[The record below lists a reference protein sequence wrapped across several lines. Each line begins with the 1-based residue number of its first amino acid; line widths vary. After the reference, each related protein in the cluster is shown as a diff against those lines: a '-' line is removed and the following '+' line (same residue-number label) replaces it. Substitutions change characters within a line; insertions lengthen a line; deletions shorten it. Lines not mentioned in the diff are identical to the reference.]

1 MNMGCRFRNSV
12 RGRRTCDLADTRVDV
27 VTRPQTDRPH
37 LARSRPQVRGQ
48 ASMHGAALVLVLWLI
63 VLLSAMV
70 GAFALTARVEA
81 MQASVLRGSGQ
92 AQEVARAGLEYALSR
107 VQSND
112 PATRWQPDGRRYR
125 WSWDGAQVDV
135 RIIDEAGK
143 VDINVADPTL
153 LAALLRALGAEA
165 GQDQRLAGA
174 IIDWRDVDNLTQ
186 AGGGAEDGDYAAAG
200 LPYGAKDAPFES
212 LGELR
217 LILGMP
223 PELYHRLLPNVT
235 LFSARSQPDP
245 HFAPAPVL
253 TAMGL
258 DAAATL
264 ARRELPVVGAPPAAI
279 AGGSGTY
286 SIESRA
292 HWGEGR
298 EAVVHA
304 VVRTGASPLPGA
316 AYTVLRWEEG
326 AGVQ

>member
-1 MNMGCRFRNSV
+1 MRSV
-12 RGRRTCDLADTRVDV
+12 R
-27 VTRPQTDRPH
+27 
-37 LARSRPQVRGQ
+37 
-48 ASMHGAALVLVLWLI
+48 GAALVLVLWLI

-81 MQASVLRGSGQ
+81 MQAGVLRGSGQ
-92 AQEVARAGLEYALSR
+92 AREIARAGLEYGLSR
-107 VQSND
+107 VQSGD
-112 PATRWQPDGRRYR
+112 PATRWQADGRRYR
-125 WSWDGAQVDV
+125 WSWDGAQVDIHIV
-135 RIIDEAGK
+135 DEAGK
-143 VDINVADPTL
+143 VDLNVADPAL
-153 LAALLRALGAEA
+153 LAGLLRALGAEP

-174 IIDWRDVDNLTQ
+174 IADWRDVDDLSQ
-186 AGGGAEDGDYAAAG
+186 PGGGAEDGDYAAAG

-217 LILGMP
+217 LILGMT
-223 PELYHRLLPNVT
+223 PELYRRLLPNVT

-245 HFAPAPVL
+245 RFAPAPVL

-258 DAAATL
+258 DAAAIL
-264 ARRELPVVGAPPAAI
+264 ARRDAPAGTAPVEAT

-292 HWGEGR
+292 RWGEGR
-298 EAVVHA
+298 EAVLHA

-326 AGVQ
+326 AAVQ

>member
-1 MNMGCRFRNSV
+1 MRSV
-12 RGRRTCDLADTRVDV
+12 R
-27 VTRPQTDRPH
+27 
-37 LARSRPQVRGQ
+37 
-48 ASMHGAALVLVLWLI
+48 GAALVLVLWLI

-81 MQASVLRGSGQ
+81 MQAGVLRGSGQ
-92 AQEVARAGLEYALSR
+92 AREIARAGLEYGLSR
-107 VQSND
+107 VQSGD
-112 PATRWQPDGRRYR
+112 PATRWQADGRRYR
-125 WSWDGAQVDV
+125 WSWDGAQVDI
-135 RIIDEAGK
+135 RIVDEAGK
-143 VDINVADPTL
+143 VDLNVADPAL
-153 LAALLRALGAEA
+153 LAGLLRALGAER

-174 IIDWRDVDNLTQ
+174 IADWRDVDDLSQ
-186 AGGGAEDGDYAAAG
+186 PGGGAEDGDYAAAG

-217 LILGMP
+217 LILGMT
-223 PELYHRLLPNVT
+223 PELYRRLLPNVT

-245 HFAPAPVL
+245 RFAPAPVL

-258 DAAATL
+258 DAAAIL
-264 ARRELPVVGAPPAAI
+264 ARRDAPAGTAPLEAT

-292 HWGEGR
+292 RWGEGR
-298 EAVVHA
+298 EAVLHA

-326 AGVQ
+326 AAVQ

>member
-1 MNMGCRFRNSV
+1 MRPV
-12 RGRRTCDLADTRVDV
+12 R
-27 VTRPQTDRPH
+27 
-37 LARSRPQVRGQ
+37 
-48 ASMHGAALVLVLWLI
+48 GAALVLVLWLI

-81 MQASVLRGSGQ
+81 MQAGVLRGSGQ
-92 AQEVARAGLEYALSR
+92 AREIARAGLEYGLSR
-107 VQSND
+107 VQSGD
-112 PATRWQPDGRRYR
+112 PATRWQADGRRYR
-125 WSWDGAQVDV
+125 WSWDGAQVDI
-135 RIIDEAGK
+135 RIVDEAGK
-143 VDINVADPTL
+143 VDLNVADPAL
-153 LAALLRALGAEA
+153 LAGLLRALGAER

-174 IIDWRDVDNLTQ
+174 IADWRDVDDLSQ
-186 AGGGAEDGDYAAAG
+186 PGGGAEDGDYAAAG

-217 LILGMP
+217 LILGMT
-223 PELYHRLLPNVT
+223 PELYRRLLPNVT

-245 HFAPAPVL
+245 RFAPAPVL

-258 DAAATL
+258 DAAAIL
-264 ARRELPVVGAPPAAI
+264 ARRDAPAGTAPLEAT

-292 HWGEGR
+292 RWGEGR
-298 EAVVHA
+298 EAVLHA

-326 AGVQ
+326 AAVQ

>member
-1 MNMGCRFRNSV
+1 MRSV
-12 RGRRTCDLADTRVDV
+12 R
-27 VTRPQTDRPH
+27 
-37 LARSRPQVRGQ
+37 
-48 ASMHGAALVLVLWLI
+48 GAALVLVLWLI

-81 MQASVLRGSGQ
+81 MQAGVLRGSGQ
-92 AQEVARAGLEYALSR
+92 AREIARAGLEYGLSR
-107 VQSND
+107 VQSGD
-112 PATRWQPDGRRYR
+112 PATRWQADGRRYR
-125 WSWDGAQVDV
+125 WSWDGAQVDI
-135 RIIDEAGK
+135 RIVDEAGK
-143 VDINVADPTL
+143 VDLNVADPAL
-153 LAALLRALGAEA
+153 LAGLLRALGAER

-174 IIDWRDVDNLTQ
+174 IADWRDVDDLSQ
-186 AGGGAEDGDYAAAG
+186 PGGGAEDGDYAAAG

-217 LILGMP
+217 LILGMT
-223 PELYHRLLPNVT
+223 PELYRRLLPNVT

-245 HFAPAPVL
+245 RFAPAPVL

-258 DAAATL
+258 DAAAIL
-264 ARRELPVVGAPPAAI
+264 ARRDAPAGTAPVEAT

-292 HWGEGR
+292 RWGEGR
-298 EAVVHA
+298 EAVLHA

-326 AGVQ
+326 AAVQ

>member
-1 MNMGCRFRNSV
+1 MRSV
-12 RGRRTCDLADTRVDV
+12 R
-27 VTRPQTDRPH
+27 
-37 LARSRPQVRGQ
+37 
-48 ASMHGAALVLVLWLI
+48 GAALVLVLWLI

-81 MQASVLRGSGQ
+81 MQAGVLRGSGQ
-92 AQEVARAGLEYALSR
+92 AREIARAGLEYGLSR
-107 VQSND
+107 VQSGD
-112 PATRWQPDGRRYR
+112 PATRWQADGRRYR
-125 WSWDGAQVDV
+125 WSWDGAQVDI
-135 RIIDEAGK
+135 RIVDEAGK
-143 VDINVADPTL
+143 VDLNVADPAL
-153 LAALLRALGAEA
+153 LAGLLRALGAEP

-174 IIDWRDVDNLTQ
+174 IADWRDVDDLSQ
-186 AGGGAEDGDYAAAG
+186 PGGGAEDGDYAAAG

-217 LILGMP
+217 LILGMT
-223 PELYHRLLPNVT
+223 PELYRRLLPNVT

-245 HFAPAPVL
+245 RFAPAPVL

-258 DAAATL
+258 DAAAIL
-264 ARRELPVVGAPPAAI
+264 ARRDAPAGTAPVEAT

-292 HWGEGR
+292 RWGEGR
-298 EAVVHA
+298 EAVLHA

-326 AGVQ
+326 AAVQ

>member
-1 MNMGCRFRNSV
+1 MRPV
-12 RGRRTCDLADTRVDV
+12 R
-27 VTRPQTDRPH
+27 
-37 LARSRPQVRGQ
+37 
-48 ASMHGAALVLVLWLI
+48 GAALVLVLWLI

-81 MQASVLRGSGQ
+81 MQAGVLRGSGQ
-92 AQEVARAGLEYALSR
+92 AREIARAGLEYGLSR
-107 VQSND
+107 VQSGD
-112 PATRWQPDGRRYR
+112 PATRWQADGRRYR
-125 WSWDGAQVDV
+125 WSWDGAQVDI
-135 RIIDEAGK
+135 RIVDEAGK
-143 VDINVADPTL
+143 VDLNVADPAL
-153 LAALLRALGAEA
+153 LAGLLRALGAER

-174 IIDWRDVDNLTQ
+174 IADWRDVDDLSQ
-186 AGGGAEDGDYAAAG
+186 PGGGAEDGDYAAAG

-217 LILGMP
+217 LILGMT
-223 PELYHRLLPNVT
+223 PELYRRLLPNVT

-245 HFAPAPVL
+245 RFAPAPVL

-258 DAAATL
+258 DAAAIL
-264 ARRELPVVGAPPAAI
+264 ARRDAPAGTAPVEAT

-292 HWGEGR
+292 RWGEGR
-298 EAVVHA
+298 EAVLHA

-326 AGVQ
+326 AAVQ

>member
-1 MNMGCRFRNSV
+1 MR
-12 RGRRTCDLADTRVDV
+12 
-27 VTRPQTDRPH
+27 
-37 LARSRPQVRGQ
+37 
-48 ASMHGAALVLVLWLI
+48 GAALVLVLWLI

-81 MQASVLRGSGQ
+81 MQAGVLRGSGQ
-92 AQEVARAGLEYALSR
+92 AREIARAGLEYGLSR
-107 VQSND
+107 VQSGD
-112 PATRWQPDGRRYR
+112 PATRWQADGRRYR
-125 WSWDGAQVDV
+125 WSWDGAQVDI
-135 RIIDEAGK
+135 RIVDEAGK
-143 VDINVADPTL
+143 VDLNVADPAL
-153 LAALLRALGAEA
+153 LAGLLRALGAER

-174 IIDWRDVDNLTQ
+174 IADWRDVDDLSQ
-186 AGGGAEDGDYAAAG
+186 PGGGAEDGDYAAAG

-217 LILGMP
+217 LILGMT
-223 PELYHRLLPNVT
+223 PELYRRLLPNVT

-245 HFAPAPVL
+245 RFAPAPVL

-258 DAAATL
+258 DAAAIL
-264 ARRELPVVGAPPAAI
+264 ARRDAPAGTAPLEAT

-292 HWGEGR
+292 RWGEGR
-298 EAVVHA
+298 EAVLHA

-326 AGVQ
+326 AAVQ

>member
-1 MNMGCRFRNSV
+1 MRSV
-12 RGRRTCDLADTRVDV
+12 R
-27 VTRPQTDRPH
+27 
-37 LARSRPQVRGQ
+37 
-48 ASMHGAALVLVLWLI
+48 GAALVLVLWLI

-81 MQASVLRGSGQ
+81 MQAGVLRGSGQ
-92 AQEVARAGLEYALSR
+92 AREIARAGLEYGLSR
-107 VQSND
+107 VQSGD
-112 PATRWQPDGRRYR
+112 PATRWQADGRRYR
-125 WSWDGAQVDV
+125 WSWDGAQVDI
-135 RIIDEAGK
+135 RIVDEAGK
-143 VDINVADPTL
+143 VDLNVADPAL
-153 LAALLRALGAEA
+153 LAGLLRALGAER

-174 IIDWRDVDNLTQ
+174 IADWRDVDDLSQ
-186 AGGGAEDGDYAAAG
+186 PGGGAEDGDYAAAG

-217 LILGMP
+217 LILGMT
-223 PELYHRLLPNVT
+223 PELYRRLLPNVT

-245 HFAPAPVL
+245 RFAPAPVL

-258 DAAATL
+258 DAAAIL
-264 ARRELPVVGAPPAAI
+264 ARRDAPAGTEPVEAT

-292 HWGEGR
+292 RWGEGR
-298 EAVVHA
+298 EAVLHA

-326 AGVQ
+326 AAVQ